1 MGKSKVYYTSFK
13 TSGHENLLQKLRRL
27 MITAGM
33 KEIDFADK
41 YAAIKIHFGEYGNL
55 AFLRTNYAKVMADLV
70 KECGGKPFL
79 TDCNTLYV
87 GSRKNALDHIET
99 AYLNGFTPY
108 ATGCHVLI
116 GDGLKGTDETLV
128 PIDGEYVKE
137 ARIGSAIMD
146 ADVFLTL
153 THFKGHEMAGFG
165 GALKN
170 IGMGCGSRA
179 GKMEMHNDGKP
190 FVKDVDGCIGCGSCQ
205 RICAHNA
212 PIIENSKAHID
223 HERCVGCGRCL
234 AVCPKDVIQP
244 SSSSSV
250 KSLNCK
256 MAEYS
261 LAVCQGRQHFH
272 VSLICDV
279 SPNCDCH
286 SENDIPI
293 IPDVGMFASFD
304 PVALDVAC
312 ADAVNR
318 MPVIDGSVL
327 SDNLKQDVHHGE
339 GHDHFYMT
347 HPDTEWKSCIEHA
360 VKIGLGSDQYELV
373 DIG

>member
-1 MGKSKVYYTSFK
+1 MEKSKVYFTNFK
-13 TSGHENLLQKLRRL
+13 ASGHENLLQKLRRL

-33 KEIDFADK
+33 KDIDFADK

-55 AFLRTNYAKVMADLV
+55 AFLRPNYAKVMADLV

-87 GSRKNALDHIET
+87 GSRKNALDHMET

-108 ATGCHVLI
+108 ATGCHVII

-128 PIDGEYVKE
+128 PVNGEYVKE
-137 ARIGSAIMD
+137 AKIGSAVMD
-146 ADVFLTL
+146 ADILLTL

-190 FVKDVDGCIGCGSCQ
+190 YVADLDGCIGCESCL
-205 RICAHNA
+205 RICAHGA
-212 PIIENSKAHID
+212 PVIENKKARID
-223 HERCVGCGRCL
+223 HDKCAGCGRCL
-234 AVCPKDVIQP
+234 AACPKDVIQP
-244 SSSSSV
+244 SSGSSV

-261 LAVCQGRQHFH
+261 LAVCKGRPNFH
-272 VSLICDV
+272 VSLVCDV

-286 SENDIPI
+286 AENDIPI

-318 MPVIDGSVL
+318 MPVIEGSVL
-327 SDNLKQDVHHGE
+327 SDNIREDAHHGE
-339 GHDHFYMT
+339 GHDHFHMT

-360 VKIGLGSDQYELV
+360 VKIGLGNSQYELEE
-373 DIG
+373 I

>member
-1 MGKSKVYYTSFK
+1 MEKSKVYYTSFK
-13 TSGHENLLQKLRRL
+13 ANEHENLLQKLRRL

-55 AFLRTNYAKVMADLV
+55 AFLRPNYAKVMADLV

-99 AYLNGFTPY
+99 AYLNGFNPY

-128 PIDGEYVKE
+128 PIHGEYVKE
-137 ARIGSAIMD
+137 AKIGTAIMD

-153 THFKGHEMAGFG
+153 THFKGHEMTGFG

-170 IGMGCGSRA
+170 IGMGCGSRG

-190 FVKDVDGCIGCGSCQ
+190 YVEDPDGCIGCGSCQ
-205 RICAHNA
+205 RICAHGA
-212 PIIENSKAHID
+212 PIMENKKVHID
-223 HERCVGCGRCL
+223 HEKCVGCGRCL

-261 LAVCQGRQHFH
+261 LAVCKGRPHFH

-286 SENDIPI
+286 AENDIPI

-312 ADAVNR
+312 ADAVNK
-318 MPVIDGSVL
+318 MPVIEGSIL
-327 SDNLKQDVHHGE
+327 SDNLKEDANHGE
-339 GHDHFYMT
+339 GHDHFHMT

-360 VKIGLGSDQYELV
+360 VKIGLGHDQYEL
-373 DIG
+373 IGI